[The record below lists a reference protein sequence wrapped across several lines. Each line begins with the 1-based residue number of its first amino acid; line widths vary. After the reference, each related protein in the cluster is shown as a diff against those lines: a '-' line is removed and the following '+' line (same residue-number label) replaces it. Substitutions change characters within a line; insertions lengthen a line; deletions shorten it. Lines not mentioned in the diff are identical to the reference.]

1 MFFSLKSIFHRLF
14 GFQNGNKFL
23 FLSHQNLFLSV
34 TNESLAPNELRIPV
48 SVIITV
54 VGSNFCHSKGCYQ
67 IGQNFAI
74 LAKKK
79 FALGDLFRRSFLTNG
94 QIFGQN
100 FIFLG
105 PIL

>member
-14 GFQNGNKFL
+14 GFQNDNKFL

-34 TNESLAPNELRIPV
+34 TNESLAPKELCIPV

-67 IGQNFAI
+67 IGLNFAI
-74 LAKKK
+74 LAKK
-79 FALGDLFRRSFLTNG
+79 FALGDFFSEELIN
-94 QIFGQN
+94 
-100 FIFLG
+100 
-105 PIL
+105 